1 MARPLYIPTSDVIQF
16 FLILTSTWCCHCIL
30 ILVILWYLIMVLVCV
45 FLMANDVEHLFVC
58 LFAMCIFYSMEMSF
72 PVFCLHL
79 FSDLDFLKFSFE
91 NSLYI
96 IDTSHFSHMGF
107 SNVFS
112 QCVIWVFIHLK
123 RIFYEAFLIHL
134 MRSNFLFLL
143 LLIILLL
150 SSLRIPHLA
159 LDAKDFLLFFPLCFL
174 RLWSTLIYF
183 FI

>member
-1 MARPLYIPTSDVIQF
+1 
-16 FLILTSTWCCHCIL
+16 
-30 ILVILWYLIMVLVCV
+30 MVLVCV

-112 QCVIWVFIHLK
+112 QCVI
-123 RIFYEAFLIHL
+123 
-134 MRSNFLFLL
+134 
-143 LLIILLL
+143 
-150 SSLRIPHLA
+150 
-159 LDAKDFLLFFPLCFL
+159 
-174 RLWSTLIYF
+174 
-183 FI
+183 